1 MKQVQTNS
9 TSTSS
14 VMSNTIASTTP
25 LILPEPAASPF
36 KPGNNQLTPLGE
48 KIFLDRYALK
58 DGTKKSIAVGDL
70 VIVCVDV
77 QSGQR
82 EIGTVVA
89 LQDKLVKVEL
99 RDGEYFSCTLE
110 HVDKPLETLPE
121 ETMARVAR
129 GIADVEKHPES
140 WETPFRWLL
149 DEWKFIPGGRI
160 LTAAGTDQQ
169 LSLFNCYVL
178 PLPHDSRQGII
189 KTLSEQMEIMSRGG
203 GVGITLS
210 SLRPRHAY
218 VKGVNGRS
226 SGSVSWGALYSFV
239 TGLIEQG
246 GSRRG
251 ALMLILDVWHPDILE
266 FINAKRKMGHITNAN
281 ISVGVSDEFMAAVK
295 ADTEWELVFPDTNH
309 PDFADHWK
317 GDLDAWL
324 QAKRPIHVHK
334 KVRARDVWN
343 QLVESAWAS
352 AEPGLWFKGRANKM
366 SNSWYFSPLVGCNPC
381 LTSDTWIATSEGPR
395 QIHELIGRSFQS
407 VLEGQPHPS
416 TEVGFWQ
423 TSIREVFRLTT
434 QEGYT
439 LRLTSNHLL
448 QRVSTS
454 PTTTQKT
461 DWIPVSQLCVGD
473 SVTLAN
479 QRGGQGWTGQGSFQ
493 DALHLASHADF
504 PLSELLLPGMERYSS
519 DFYRGWLQGLFN
531 TRATVRVSSASEG
544 SLVLSF
550 AEEEYGLSVV
560 QRMLARLGIL
570 SRCAAIVPNPS
581 TPSYRELV
589 ISGDNLVV
597 FAEVVGLQHPE
608 KKSLLAQILQQ
619 PKDSFHAEPFVATV
633 ASISLDGVEPVYDAT
648 IPTIHCFD
656 ANGILAHNCGEQPLP
671 GYSVCNLGSLNLPRF
686 LQHKEGDNYEV
697 RWDDLRKAVRL
708 AVRFLDNV
716 IDVNHY
722 FIKENRTQQ
731 MAERRV
737 GLGTM
742 GIGEML
748 IRLKIRYG
756 SEDSIRFLDKLYS
769 CIAKEAYLA
778 SADIA
783 QEKGSFPLFD
793 KDKFLQSGFMKN
805 MPEQVRQTIR
815 DKGIRNV
822 TLLTQPPTGTTGT
835 MVNTSTGIE
844 PYFYW
849 EFDRKSRLGTHTER
863 VSVYQEW
870 LEKNAPDTPLPDY
883 FVTAMD
889 LAPEEHVKVLAAIQ
903 RWVDSAISK
912 TSNLPADYT
921 VEQTRELYEKMY
933 DMGCKGGTIYRDQS
947 RDKQV
952 LNIKTD
958 KQDNTETNA
967 PSIATTSVDAI
978 TKAISAVSHSTV
990 VAVNPVAPAVLG
1002 SSSASPSIHP
1012 EVAAWSDTATH
1023 SREQKVRPRPYRRY
1037 GATFS
1042 KDTPSGTAHI
1052 TMNDDDEGRP
1062 FEVFVD
1068 LGKAGSDIKAMAE
1081 AVGRL
1086 MSLVLRIRSPLAPI
1100 ERIEEIVNQLKGIG
1114 GASSLGFGPH
1124 RILSL
1129 PDAIGKVL
1137 EEHYLSP
1144 NSRPH
1149 PAFSHTE
1156 MNAVSSTQHLAVSP
1170 SAGQLPTGQNAQS
1183 IQPLPSAHSTANGT
1197 TNGTVHGTVLAPNF
1211 VDLQSHK
1218 LNLNL
1223 GSFADICPSCG
1234 QTGFIRAG
1242 GCASC
1247 IYCGHSSC

>member
-1 MKQVQTNS
+1 MKQVQPS
-9 TSTSS
+9 TSPSS
-14 VMSNTIASTTP
+14 TPVVMTPTMTTP
-25 LILPEPAASPF
+25 LILPEQRPTSTGSTGSSNNP
-36 KPGNNQLTPLGE
+36 NNQLTPLGE

-58 DGTKKSIAVGDL
+58 DGTKKSIVVGDL
-70 VIVCVDV
+70 VIVCVDM
-77 QSGQR
+77 QTGQR
-82 EIGTVVA
+82 EVGTVTA
-89 LQDKLVKVEL
+89 IQENKQVEVRL
-99 RDGEYFSCTLE
+99 RDGERVTRTLE
-110 HVDKPLETLPE
+110 HVDKPLETTPE
-121 ETMARVAR
+121 KTMERVAR
-129 GIADVEKHPES
+129 GIAEIEKNPKL
-140 WETPFRWLL
+140 WETEFRWLL

-160 LTAAGTDQQ
+160 LTAAGTEQQ

-266 FINAKRKMGHITNAN
+266 FVNAKRQMGQITNAN
-281 ISVGVSDEFMAAVK
+281 ISVGISDEFMAAVK
-295 ADTEWELVFPDTNH
+295 ADSTWELVFPDTTH
-309 PDFADHWK
+309 PDFAKHWD

-324 QAKRPIHVHK
+324 QAKRPVDIHK
-334 KVRARDVWN
+334 KVRARDIWN

-366 SNSWYFSPLVGCNPC
+366 SNSWYFAPLVGCNPC
-381 LTSDTWIATSEGPR
+381 LTADTWIHTGEGPR
-395 QIHELIGRSFQS
+395 QIADLLS
-407 VLEGQPHPS
+407 QPFAATLAGKNHPS
-416 TEVGFWQ
+416 TEAGFWQ
-423 TSIREVFRLTT
+423 TGVREVFCLET
-434 QEGYT
+434 QEGYH
-439 LRLTSNHLL
+439 LRLTSNHQL
-448 QRVSTS
+448 QRVKWTS
-454 PTTTQKT
+454 AGTQ
-461 DWIPVSQLCVGD
+461 DIQWIPVSALQPGDQLV
-473 SVTLAN
+473 LAN
-479 QRGGQGWTGQGSFQ
+479 QRGGTGWTGAGSEQ
-493 DALHLASHADF
+493 EGWDAACSLATDPRAVSMASLEQSSHA
-504 PLSELLLPGMERYSS
+504 Y
-519 DFYRGWLQGLFN
+519 YRGFLRGIFDQY
-531 TRATVRVSSASEG
+531 ATVQHQPHAAGG
-544 SLVLSF
+544 SIHLPALPHL
-550 AEEEYGLSVV
+550 ELTTV
-560 QRMLARLGIL
+560 QRMLARLGVIC
-570 SRCAAIVPNPS
+570 SRNESPALATAS
-581 TPSYRELV
+581 ELV
-589 ISGDNLVV
+589 IRHDNLAV
-597 FAEVVGLQHPE
+597 FAEFVGFRQLGKQE
-608 KKSLLAQILQQ
+608 MLGQILCQEEYPLQ
-619 PKDSFHAEPFVATV
+619 PERFVATI
-633 ASISLDGVEPVYDAT
+633 ASIHMDGIEPVYDAT
-648 IPTIHCFD
+648 ISSIHCFD
-656 ANGILAHNCGEQPLP
+656 ANGIVAHNCGEQPLP

-686 LQHKEGDNYEV
+686 LQKKEDGNFEV
-697 RWDDLRKAVRL
+697 RWDDLRKAVRV

-716 IDVNHY
+716 IDINHY
-722 FIKENRTQQ
+722 FIQENHDQQ
-731 MAERRV
+731 MKERRV

-748 IRLKIRYG
+748 IRLKLRYG
-756 SEDSIRFLDKLYS
+756 SNESIQFLDKLYS

-778 SADIA
+778 SADLA
-783 QEKGSFPLFD
+783 QEKGSFPLFH
-793 KDKFLQSGFMKN
+793 KEKFLQSGFMKN
-805 MPEQVRQTIR
+805 MPESVRQVIKE
-815 DKGIRNV
+815 KGIRNV

-863 VSVYQEW
+863 VNVYQEW
-870 LEKNAPDTPLPDY
+870 LENNGSDTPLPDY

-889 LAPEEHVKVLAAIQ
+889 LTPEEHVKVLAAIQ

-912 TSNLPADYT
+912 TSNLPSDYT

-933 DMGCKGGTIYRDQS
+933 DLGCKGGTIYRDQS

-952 LNIKTD
+952 LNIKQD
-958 KQDNTETNA
+958 KEEPTQ
-967 PSIATTSVDAI
+967 TS
-978 TKAISAVSHSTV
+978 S
-990 VAVNPVAPAVLG
+990 APASVA
-1002 SSSASPSIHP
+1002 SVTKTSAPQP
-1012 EVAAWSDTATH
+1012 ADTAVKAVDTVGTLSPQQPPVPPVQQPLYQDTGAS

-1052 TMNDDDEGRP
+1052 TMNDDEVGLP

-1086 MSLVLRIRSPLAPI
+1086 MSLVLRISSPLSPI
-1100 ERIEEIVNQLKGIG
+1100 ERIQEIVNQLKGIG

-1129 PDAIGKVL
+1129 PDAVGKVL

-1144 NSRPH
+1144 DSPRMH
-1149 PAFSHTE
+1149 PAYSQTE
-1156 MNAVSSTQHLAVSP
+1156 LCAPGCNHAHHANHMAENARQNP
-1170 SAGQLPTGQNAQS
+1170 SPTGKNGMATHS
-1183 IQPLPSAHSTANGT
+1183 APAPLGTTAPANGT
-1197 TNGTVHGTVLAPNF
+1197 VNPHNF
-1211 VDLQSHK
+1211 VDLQSPNLK
-1218 LNLNL
+1218 LHL
-1223 GSFADICPSCG
+1223 GSFADICPGCG